1 MTGLER
7 MTSCQEKC
15 HKYHPNLVTLCRD
28 CYETVSVDGICETE
42 LSAGD
47 GIYSLTITDYPAAG
61 RYKFSITADDTDMKS
76 YTMPGQRRA
85 ETLIHE
91 DNIQMGE
98 SYLRLVRPGPF
109 RLTVF
114 GAVVHLSS
122 IPSED
127 VVPPS
132 KIGDLL
138 INSRDNKVQH
148 WCINNISNNILSPK
162 LIP

>member
-1 MTGLER
+1 M
-7 MTSCQEKC
+7 
-15 HKYHPNLVTLCRD
+15 
-28 CYETVSVDGICETE
+28 ICWCLLTE
-42 LSAGD
+42 LFAGD

-61 RYKFSITADDTDMKS
+61 RYKFSITADDTEMKS
-76 YTMPGQRRA
+76 FTTTTTQ
-85 ETLIHE
+85 E
-91 DNIQMGE
+91 DSG
-98 SYLRLVRPGPF
+98 YLGLRRPGPF
-109 RLTVF
+109 RRTVF

-138 INSRDNKVQH
+138 INSSDNKVER
-148 WCINNISNNILSPK
+148 INNISNNNIPAPK

>member
-1 MTGLER
+1 MLT
-7 MTSCQEKC
+7 
-15 HKYHPNLVTLCRD
+15 VLC
-28 CYETVSVDGICETE
+28 
-42 LSAGD
+42 AGD
-47 GIYSLTITDYPAAG
+47 GIYSLTITDYPSAG

-76 YTMPGQRRA
+76 FTLPGQA
-85 ETLIHE
+85 LGQE
-91 DNIQMGE
+91 G
-98 SYLRLVRPGPF
+98 LRRPGPF
-109 RLTVF
+109 RRTLF

-138 INSRDNKVQH
+138 INSSDNKVQR
-148 WCINNISNNILSPK
+148 INNISNNIPSPK

>member
-1 MTGLER
+1 ML
-7 MTSCQEKC
+7 
-15 HKYHPNLVTLCRD
+15 
-28 CYETVSVDGICETE
+28 TVFC
-42 LSAGD
+42 AGD

-76 YTMPGQRRA
+76 YTMSGQSGSRS
-85 ETLIHE
+85 
-91 DNIQMGE
+91 D
-98 SYLRLVRPGPF
+98 SYLGLRRPGPF
-109 RLTVF
+109 RRTVF

-138 INSRDNKVQH
+138 INSSDNKVQR
-148 WCINNISNNILSPK
+148 INNISNNIPSPK

>member
-1 MTGLER
+1 ML
-7 MTSCQEKC
+7 
-15 HKYHPNLVTLCRD
+15 
-28 CYETVSVDGICETE
+28 TVFC
-42 LSAGD
+42 AGD

-76 YTMPGQRRA
+76 YTMSPTMSASQPG
-85 ETLIHE
+85 TL
-91 DNIQMGE
+91 G
-98 SYLRLVRPGPF
+98 LKRPGPF
-109 RLTVF
+109 RRTVF

-138 INSRDNKVQH
+138 INSSDNKVER
-148 WCINNISNNILSPK
+148 INNISNNNIPAPK

>member
-1 MTGLER
+1 MFAD
-7 MTSCQEKC
+7 
-15 HKYHPNLVTLCRD
+15 VLC
-28 CYETVSVDGICETE
+28 S
-42 LSAGD
+42 GD

-76 YTMPGQRRA
+76 YTMSGQAGSHSSPR
-85 ETLIHE
+85 HE
-91 DNIQMGE
+91 GG
-98 SYLRLVRPGPF
+98 LRRPGPF
-109 RLTVF
+109 RRTVF

-138 INSRDNKVQH
+138 INSSDNKVQR
-148 WCINNISNNILSPK
+148 INNISNNIPSPK

>member
-1 MTGLER
+1 MTLF
-7 MTSCQEKC
+7 C
-15 HKYHPNLVTLCRD
+15 P
-28 CYETVSVDGICETE
+28 
-42 LSAGD
+42 GD

-76 YTMPGQRRA
+76 YTMSGQSGSPGTPR
-85 ETLIHE
+85 HE
-91 DNIQMGE
+91 GDD
-98 SYLRLVRPGPF
+98 SYLGLRRPGPF
-109 RLTVF
+109 RRTVF

-122 IPSED
+122 IPTED

-138 INSRDNKVQH
+138 INSSDNKVQR
-148 WCINNISNNILSPK
+148 INNISNNIPSPK

>member
-1 MTGLER
+1 MLISALTAWQ
-7 MTSCQEKC
+7 T
-15 HKYHPNLVTLCRD
+15 RD
-28 CYETVSVDGICETE
+28 GEDDVCDCVVC
-42 LSAGD
+42 AGD

-76 YTMPGQRRA
+76 YTTAGQPGPG
-85 ETLIHE
+85 TLVIHE

-98 SYLRLVRPGPF
+98 SYLRLRRPGPF
-109 RLTVF
+109 RRTVF

-138 INSRDNKVQH
+138 INSSDNKVEA
-148 WCINNISNNILSPK
+148 
-162 LIP
+162 

>member
-1 MTGLER
+1 M
-7 MTSCQEKC
+7 
-15 HKYHPNLVTLCRD
+15 
-28 CYETVSVDGICETE
+28 
-42 LSAGD
+42 
-47 GIYSLTITDYPAAG
+47 TITDYPAAG

-76 YTMPGQRRA
+76 YTMAGQRRA

-91 DNIQMGE
+91 DNIQIPGE
-98 SYLRLVRPGPF
+98 SFPTLTRPGPF
-109 RLTVF
+109 TLTVF

-138 INSRDNKVQH
+138 INSSDNKVQG
-148 WCINNISNNILSPK
+148 INNISNNIPSPK
-162 LIP
+162 MIP